1 MRKEMVDKMRGQTFM
16 TVKQHFDDMVSY
28 RSQLRAALEGEP
40 QIGRFSQVVPQP
52 RLSGQLLMQPNRK

>member
-28 RSQLRAALEGEP
+28 LNQKRAPLKGDP
-40 QIGRFSQVVPQP
+40 QIGRLPLLLIRPQP
-52 RLSGQLLMQPNRK
+52 RLSG